1 MFQKCLNLFCLKLFV
16 KLYMTKI
23 SSKIVS
29 LLIPCVA
36 LIVSCNNNKSGEETS
51 KAVLDTVSL
60 SNKNFALAYQDGSKI
75 VATSID
81 TMKQISFGGA
91 TDPAISPDGNKLA
104 YTVNDTAGHRTI
116 WVADME
122 NKSQLQL
129 QVNSGNYYQAVWSPG
144 GNAIAFNIF
153 NSKNLW
159 KIGIIKTDNTGYVM
173 LDSAS
178 KINVYAPTWK
188 NEKELIGQDLVN
200 LYTFDISGKLTDTK
214 SIAGLIGKDFT
225 IASSN
230 RFFYSKDGKKLIFN
244 AGNTD
249 VMDGLTGPS
258 EAVYILDLA
267 GKKINRISPKG
278 MNVPYVF
285 VTADDRI
292 FYSGSEKPYIQNK
305 IYVSDLSGNSKLL
318 VDKGTNPTGAL
329 K

>member
-1 MFQKCLNLFCLKLFV
+1 MA
-16 KLYMTKI
+16 KI

-29 LLIPCVA
+29 ILIPCLA
-36 LIVSCNNNKSGEETS
+36 LIVSCSQNKSGQES
-51 KAVLDTVSL
+51 NKAVLDTVSL
-60 SNKNFALAYQDGSKI
+60 RNKNFALAYQDGRKI

-104 YTVNDTAGHRTI
+104 YTINDSTGRRNI

-129 QVNSGNYYQAVWSPG
+129 EVNGGDYYQAVWSPNG
-144 GNAIAFNIF
+144 KAIAFNILK
-153 NSKNLW
+153 SKNLL
-159 KIGIIKTDNTGYVM
+159 KIGVIKTDNTGYVI
-173 LDSAS
+173 LDIGS
-178 KINVYAPTWK
+178 KINVYSPTWK
-188 NEKELIGQDLVN
+188 NENQIIGHDLIN
-200 LYTFDISGKLTDTK
+200 LYTFDISGKLIDTK
-214 SIAGLIGKDFT
+214 SISSLIGKDFK
-225 IASSN
+225 IVNSN
-230 RFFYSKDGKKLIFN
+230 RFFYSKDGQKLIFN
-244 AGNTD
+244 AGNSD
-249 VMDGLTGPS
+249 VLEGFTGQG

-267 GKKINRISPKG
+267 SKKVDRISPKG

-292 FYSGSEKPYIQNK
+292 FYSGSEKPYTQNK
-305 IYVSDLSGNSKLL
+305 IYVSNLSGNSKLL

>member
-1 MFQKCLNLFCLKLFV
+1 
-16 KLYMTKI
+16 MTKI

-29 LLIPCVA
+29 ILIPCVA
-36 LIVSCNNNKSGEETS
+36 LIVSCSNNKSGEKNS

-60 SNKNFALAYQDGSKI
+60 SNKNFALAYLDGSKI

-129 QVNSGNYYQAVWSPG
+129 NVNSGNYYQAVWSPSG
-144 GNAIAFNIF
+144 SAIAFNIF

-159 KIGIIKTDNTGYVM
+159 KIGAIKTDNTGYVI

-188 NEKELIGQDLVN
+188 NEKELIGQDLIN
-200 LYTFDISGKLTDTK
+200 IYTFDISGKLIDTK
-214 SIAGLIGKDFT
+214 SIVSLIGKDFT

-230 RFFYSKDGKKLIFN
+230 RFFYTKDGQKLIFN
-244 AGNTD
+244 AGNAD
-249 VMDGLTGPS
+249 VLDGLTGPS

-267 GKKINRISPKG
+267 SKKVDRISPKG

-285 VTADDRI
+285 LTADDRI

-305 IYVSDLSGNSKLL
+305 IYVSDLSGNNKLV
-318 VDKGTNPTGAL
+318 VDKGINPTGAL

>member
-1 MFQKCLNLFCLKLFV
+1 
-16 KLYMTKI
+16 MTKFSSRFLFILI
-23 SSKIVS
+23 SCVV
-29 LLIPCVA
+29 LIT
-36 LIVSCNNNKSGEETS
+36 SCNNNKAGGESG

-60 SNKNFALAYQDGSKI
+60 SSKNFSLAYQDGDKI

-104 YTVNDTAGHRTI
+104 YTLSDSAGYRSI

-122 NKSQLQL
+122 NKSQGKL
-129 QVNSGNYYQAVWSPG
+129 QVNGNNYYQAMWSADG
-144 GNAIAFNIF
+144 GAIAFSIF
-153 NSKNLW
+153 NRKNLW
-159 KIGIIKTDNTGYVM
+159 KIGVIKTDNSGYVM

-188 NEKELIGQDLVN
+188 NEKEIIGQDLTK
-200 LYTFDISGKLTDTK
+200 LYTFDLTGKLIDTK
-214 SIAGLIGKDFT
+214 LIADLIGKEFS

-230 RFFYSKDGKKLIFN
+230 RFFYTKDGAKLIFN

-249 VMDGLTGPS
+249 ILDGLTGPS

-267 GKKINRISPKG
+267 SKKVQRISPKG
-278 MNVPYVF
+278 INVAYVF

-292 FYSGSEKPYIQNK
+292 FYSGAEKPFAQSK
-305 IYVSDLSGNSKLL
+305 IYVSDLNGNIKTV

>member
-1 MFQKCLNLFCLKLFV
+1 
-16 KLYMTKI
+16 MTKI
-23 SSKIVS
+23 SLKIVS

-60 SNKNFALAYQDGSKI
+60 SNKNFALAYQDENKI

-104 YTVNDTAGHRTI
+104 YTVDDTAGHRTI
-116 WVADME
+116 WIADME
-122 NKSQLQL
+122 SKSQLQL
-129 QVNSGNYYQAVWSPG
+129 HVNSGNYYQAVWSPS

-153 NSKNLW
+153 NANNLW
-159 KIGIIKTDNTGYVM
+159 KIGIIKADNTGYVM

-178 KINVYAPTWK
+178 KINIYAPTWK
-188 NEKELIGQDLVN
+188 TEKELIGQDLVN
-200 LYTFDISGKLTDTK
+200 LYTFNVAGKLIDTK
-214 SIAGLIGKDFT
+214 SIVGLIGKDFN
-225 IASSN
+225 IASNN
-230 RFFYSKDGKKLIFN
+230 RFFYTTDGQKLVFN

-249 VMDGLTGPS
+249 VLDGLTGPS

-267 GKKINRISPKG
+267 SKKVERISPKG

-285 VTADDRI
+285 LTADDRI
-292 FYSGSEKPYIQNK
+292 FYSGSEKPFTQNK